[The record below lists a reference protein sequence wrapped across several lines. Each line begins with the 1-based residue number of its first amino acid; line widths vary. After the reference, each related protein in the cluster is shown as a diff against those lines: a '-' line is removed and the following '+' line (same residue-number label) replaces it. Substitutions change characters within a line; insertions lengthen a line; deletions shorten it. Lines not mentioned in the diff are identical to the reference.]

1 MIWFF
6 HNSSLLL
13 SNGLVLPILHFIAE
27 YIGQGKLLG
36 GLLFLLPPHFSPEK
50 VDAAVGIDEDF
61 DLLRNKVSE
70 LERLLIHANIP
81 VRQTYP

>member
-1 MIWFF
+1 MALFF
-6 HNSSLLL
+6 IF
-13 SNGLVLPILHFIAE
+13 PFIAE

-36 GLLFLLPPHFSPEK
+36 GLLLLLPPQFSPEK
-50 VDAAVGIDEDF
+50 VETAVGRDENF

-81 VRQTYP
+81 VRQTHP